1 MNAFLLDENISPVIA
16 EQVRLKDESVQ
27 IYSVHS
33 LRDGQ
38 FLSLGD
44 ALILATAFVDNLTL
58 ITFDLRTIMPIVRDW
73 AEEGRPH
80 AGVVFIDDKSI
91 AGDDFGS
98 LVRAVL
104 RAWSLLRESDFTDG
118 VMFLTRDT

>member
-1 MNAFLLDENISPVIA
+1 VNAFLLDENISPVIA